1 MEDKMCIS
9 EKELKLLLNFMKDD
23 LEEVKN
29 AKTVKEKDEKVD
41 KVLKHIQQFLE
52 D

>member
-1 MEDKMCIS
+1 MENNMSIS
-9 EKELKLLLNFMKDD
+9 EKELKLLLNFVKDD
-23 LEEVKN
+23 LEEVKKG
-29 AKTVKEKDEKVD
+29 KTVEEKDERVE

>member
-1 MEDKMCIS
+1 MENNMSIS
-9 EKELKLLLNFMKDD
+9 EKELKLLLNFIKDD
-23 LEEVKN
+23 LEEVKKE
-29 AKTVKEKDEKVD
+29 KTAEEKDERVD

>member
-1 MEDKMCIS
+1 MCIS

-29 AKTVKEKDEKVD
+29 AKTVKEKMK
-41 KVLKHIQQFLE
+41 KLIKF
-52 D
+52 